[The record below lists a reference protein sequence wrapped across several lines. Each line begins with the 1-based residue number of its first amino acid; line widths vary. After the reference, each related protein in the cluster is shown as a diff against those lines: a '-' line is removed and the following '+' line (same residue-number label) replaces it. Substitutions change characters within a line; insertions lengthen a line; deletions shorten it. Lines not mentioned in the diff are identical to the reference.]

1 LRIENQPTHKKEFT
15 MKAMLYFLYGAV
27 AGAII
32 ALLFAPQSGEETR
45 AKIQSAAEENW
56 QTIQAEWQAGMETI
70 HSRLDQVQSDLKQ
83 VQQKQNEAETE
94 TVTTG

>member
-1 LRIENQPTHKKEFT
+1 

-56 QTIQAEWQAGMETI
+56 QRIQSEWQAGMEKTQA
-70 HSRLDQVQSDLKQ
+70 RLDQLQTDLKQ
-83 VQQKQNEAETE
+83 VMRKQEEVEAET
-94 TVTTG
+94 VTPG